1 MVTFSNNQYYQNFGT
16 GGLGLVDIK
25 GAPRLSFVSENY
37 TMNGD
42 SVSNIYS
49 GNALGSLPI
58 NVNSA
63 TDMTLSKG
71 FTNTGGAYGPSGL
84 MTSML
89 NVERTSEVSIS
100 TILFN
105 YNWQVENSCSGQ
117 RAQAVS
123 FNDFSGQLTITG
135 LTV

>member
-42 SVSNIYS
+42 SVSNIYD
-49 GNALGSLPI
+49 GNNIGSLPI
-58 NVNSA
+58 TSNSA
-63 TDMTLSKG
+63 TDMTLRQG
-71 FTNTGGAYGPSGL
+71 FANTGGIYGTSML
-84 MTSML
+84 MKSML
-89 NVERTSEVSIS
+89 NVERVSQVSIS

-105 YNWQVENSCSGQ
+105 YNWQVENSCTGQ
-117 RAQAVS
+117 RAQAIS
-123 FNDFSGQLTITG
+123 FNDFSGELSIAG